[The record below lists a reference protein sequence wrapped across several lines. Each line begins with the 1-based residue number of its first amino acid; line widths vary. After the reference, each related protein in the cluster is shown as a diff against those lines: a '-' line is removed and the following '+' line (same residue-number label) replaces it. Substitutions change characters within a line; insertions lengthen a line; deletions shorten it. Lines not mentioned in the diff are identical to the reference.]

1 MDQRRLQLETVQ
13 GSIEDL
19 RRDRQLS
26 KINEITSVGEVSD
39 TVNYD
44 TKRDSKVIIDDISEE
59 DFLAAIDMSE
69 SLSMLKKNIT
79 NIMEED

>member
-1 MDQRRLQLETVQ
+1 M
-13 GSIEDL
+13 
-19 RRDRQLS
+19 
-26 KINEITSVGEVSD
+26 
-39 TVNYD
+39 NYD